1 MENSQAPEAPDIRCP
16 ICYDSFSRNFTM
28 KRHMVR
34 IHGYTYE
41 EYIHN
46 NTNDIHNNTNDLYNN
61 TNDIYNNTNN
71 IYKNTNNID
80 TEEIE
85 TKNDKEYRCKKCDKC
100 LYAKWYLTKHMEKC
114 KGIRDK
120 HSCEYCH
127 KIFKHDNS
135 RFGHYKICKV
145 KKERDATALIPY
157 EPLTNEP
164 MNVNTINNNIQ
175 TQNNN
180 NIQTQNNI
188 DTQNNTQNII
198 VVYHQD
204 NIEYLKDHIG
214 EEALEY
220 IKKMYPRVDRR
231 IVMDYSKRLFDR
243 PENQCVQKKNLKMG
257 HSDVHIG
264 NNEWE
269 AAVDKSIYPKLACGV
284 ANHMSDYL
292 HTKRDQLRKEAFDKI
307 ISFVDYMADEGYIN
321 TEDKEKEKRILRE
334 YQMFVKELK
343 MIIYNKTKE
352 VKQRVAT

>member
-1 MENSQAPEAPDIRCP
+1 MENIQAPEAPKIKCP
-16 ICYDSFSRNFTM
+16 ICYDPFSRNYTL

-34 IHGYTYE
+34 IHGYTYD
-41 EYIHN
+41 EY
-46 NTNDIHNNTNDLYNN
+46 IHNNTNDLYNN
-61 TNDIYNNTNN
+61 TNDIH
-71 IYKNTNNID
+71 KNTNNID
-80 TEEIE
+80 TKEID
-85 TKNDKEYRCKKCDKC
+85 TQNDKEYRCKKCDKC
-100 LYAKWYLTKHMEKC
+100 LYANWYLTKHMEKC

-120 HSCEYCH
+120 NSCEYCH

-157 EPLTNEP
+157 EASTNELD
-164 MNVNTINNNIQ
+164 NIHTINNNIQ
-175 TQNNN
+175 TQNNIDTQN
-180 NIQTQNNI
+180 NTTNNI

-214 EEALEY
+214 EEAIEY

-231 IVMDYSKRLFDR
+231 IVMDYSKRLFER

-269 AAVDKSIYPKLACGV
+269 AAMDKSIYPKLACGV

-292 HTKRDQLRKEAFDKI
+292 YAKRDQLRKEAFEKI

-321 TEDKEKEKRILRE
+321 TDDKEKEKGILRE

-352 VKQRVAT
+352 VKQRVTT

>member
-1 MENSQAPEAPDIRCP
+1 MLR
-16 ICYDSFSRNFTM
+16 F
-28 KRHMVR
+28 
-34 IHGYTYE
+34 HGYTYE
-41 EYIHN
+41 DYIQTFNHSIQINNHSIQINNHSNQNNNHINQNNNHTDSNN
-46 NTNDIHNNTNDLYNN
+46 NTVPYSC
-61 TNDIYNNTNN
+61 
-71 IYKNTNNID
+71 
-80 TEEIE
+80 
-85 TKNDKEYRCKKCDKC
+85 TKCNKTFC
-100 LYAKWYLTKHMEKC
+100 ANWYLTKHMEKC

-127 KIFKHDNS
+127 LEFKHQRS

-145 KKERDATALIPY
+145 KKERDATALIPF
-157 EPLTNEP
+157 EPPINEP
-164 MNVNTINNNIQ
+164 INVNTINNNIQ
-175 TQNNN
+175 TQNNIDTQN
-180 NIQTQNNI
+180 NTTNNI

-204 NIEYLKDHIG
+204 NIEY
-214 EEALEY
+214 
-220 IKKMYPRVDRR
+220 
-231 IVMDYSKRLFDR
+231 
-243 PENQCVQKKNLKMG
+243 
-257 HSDVHIG
+257 SDVHIG

-292 HTKRDQLRKEAFDKI
+292 HAKRDKLRKEAFDKI

-352 VKQRVAT
+352 VKQRVTT